1 MIELERN
8 RKLDEPSNDMHAN
21 LFSGLMQQVTQGATL
36 DTVLNSV
43 YDNFNSILPFNRIG
57 CALVDESGV
66 RVVARWCRSEKKVI
80 LGKNYSAPLK
90 GSSLQFVLEQNRP
103 RILNNLEEYL
113 QKHPHSVST
122 RLIVNEGIRS
132 SFTFPLT
139 VEGHGIGFLFFSS
152 IETNAYSKAHLA
164 LFKEIAG
171 LLSLAILIAS
181 QRKQTTKS
189 HNEYISLLNRLISSA
204 SPRSEH
210 VVQLVSDLAPG
221 LSPKHIEHYE
231 TAAILI
237 ETRDFISTTNDREH
251 EDIVEII
258 NQISE
263 LETVSTIIELFDNQ
277 NDLLSLKIDSI
288 RNEPLS
294 LAANLIRT
302 VQEYKNLEHTH
313 SSNHLPFEHL
323 RRQPEVF
330 APFIVDELEQA
341 IIASVSETT
350 QRVSIK
356 ELVDGMIFK
365 EHVVASDGAILVSSH
380 HIVNGHIRERLENY
394 GNNGMR
400 VMEPLLVTCPPEI
413 ATKSKLRGPKRDRR
427 NLCSAAR

>member
-1 MIELERN
+1 MTELEQKSN
-8 RKLDEPSNDMHAN
+8 TAEPANDLHAN

-43 YDNFNSILPFNRIG
+43 YENFNSILPFNRIG
-57 CALVDESGV
+57 CALIDDSGE

-152 IETNAYSKAHLA
+152 TETDAYSKTHLA

-181 QRKQTTKS
+181 QRKQTAKS
-189 HNEYISLLNRLISSA
+189 DREYIYLLNRLVSSA
-204 SPRSEH
+204 SPRSAH
-210 VVQLVSDLAPG
+210 VIQLVSELAPG
-221 LSPKHIEHYE
+221 LSPQHSEHYE
-231 TAAILI
+231 SAATLI
-237 ETRDFISTTNDREH
+237 AARDFISANDDREYA
-251 EDIVEII
+251 DIVEII
-258 NQISE
+258 HQIPE
-263 LETVSTIIELFDNQ
+263 LETVSTIIERHDNQ
-277 NDLLSLKIDSI
+277 SDLLSLQIDSI
-288 RNEPLS
+288 QNEPLS

-302 VQEYKNLEHTH
+302 VQEYKKLEQAH

-330 APFIVDELEQA
+330 APFIVDELERA
-341 IIASVSETT
+341 IIASISETT
-350 QRVSIK
+350 QQVTIK
-356 ELVDGMIFK
+356 ELVDGMVFK
-365 EHVVASDGAILVSSH
+365 AHVVASDGTILVSSH
-380 HIVNGHIRERLENY
+380 HIVNKHIRHRLENY
-394 GNNGMR
+394 GHNGMR
-400 VMEPLLVTCPPEI
+400 VMEPLLVTCPANI
-413 ATKSKLRGPKRDRR
+413 ATQSKPHATPRDRR
-427 NLCSAAR
+427 TLCSAAR

>member
-1 MIELERN
+1 MTELERN
-8 RKLDEPSNDMHAN
+8 NHTDESSNDMHAN

-43 YDNFNSILPFNRIG
+43 YDNFESILPFDRIG
-57 CALVDESGV
+57 CALIDKSGE
-66 RVVARWCRSEKKVI
+66 RVVARWCRSENKVI
-80 LGKNYSAPLK
+80 LRKNFSAPLK
-90 GSSLQFVLEQNRP
+90 GSSLQFVLEQKRP

-152 IETNAYSKAHLA
+152 IETDAYSKAHLA

-189 HNEYISLLNRLISSA
+189 DSEYIFLLKRLVSSA
-204 SPRSEH
+204 SPRSAH
-210 VVQLVSDLAPG
+210 AIQLVSDLAPR
-221 LSPKHIEHYE
+221 LSPAHIEHAE
-231 TAAILI
+231 TTAILI
-237 ETRDFISTTNDREH
+237 ETRNFISKNDDREQG
-251 EDIVEII
+251 DVVEII
-258 NQISE
+258 HKISE
-263 LETVSTIIELFDNQ
+263 LETVSAMIELFDNQ
-277 NDLLSLKIDSI
+277 SDLLSLKLDSLQ
-288 RNEPLS
+288 NEPLS
-294 LAANLIRT
+294 LVANMIRT

-323 RRQPEVF
+323 RRQPGVY
-330 APFIVDELEQA
+330 APFIVDELERA
-341 IIASVSETT
+341 IIASESATT
-350 QRVSIK
+350 QRVTIK

-365 EHVVASDGAILVSSH
+365 EHVVAADGTILVSSC
-380 HIVNGHIRERLENY
+380 HIVNAHIRQRLENY
-394 GNNGMR
+394 GMR
-400 VMEPLLVTCPPEI
+400 VMEPLLVTCPPDT
-413 ATKSKLRGPKRDRR
+413 ATKSTLRGTQSDRR
-427 NLCSAAR
+427 MLYSTAR